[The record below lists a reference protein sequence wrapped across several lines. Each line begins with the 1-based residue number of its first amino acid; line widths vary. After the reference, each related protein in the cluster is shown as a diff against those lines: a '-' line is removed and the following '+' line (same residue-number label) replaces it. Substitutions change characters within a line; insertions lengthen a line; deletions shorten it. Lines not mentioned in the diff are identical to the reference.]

1 MKKKNVRFVPM
12 VKFVTATFWL
22 GKPFCPLPFLS
33 DCWVT
38 ISVVMEW
45 NGMETD
51 MAHGLVTMVSTGR
64 SDRVVRWW
72 PMTMMYPPTS
82 SPPTHSYVRPCLHTS
97 STACYTGLRPRGGGG
112 GWRCVW
118 RSVDATALGCGP
130 STSTDGITTTTLLLQ
145 HDLQRNFVVGHR
157 PRSNQS
163 TTCEQRQRH
172 LLVHWWIVNVTV
184 GKSFSVGASP
194 VRPSWKR
201 THGDRSS
208 TNVNRATK
216 RCTPHH
222 WLGPLLACAADTDS
236 AGPYVEPT
244 TALRRG
250 RRRRP
255 PCLPIRR
262 HPGK

>member
-1 MKKKNVRFVPM
+1 MEWKRIWHTDWSLWSRLGARIGWFDDDRWRWCIPLLPPHRHTRTFVRAY
-12 VKFVTATFWL
+12 TR
-22 GKPFCPLPFLS
+22 PLPR
-33 DCWVT
+33 VT
-38 ISVVMEW
+38 RVSALVVVVVDD
-45 NGMETD
+45 GVC
-51 MAHGLVTMVSTGR
+51 G
-64 SDRVVRWW
+64 DRLTRRPWDVDPQPR
-72 PMTMMYPPTS
+72 PMGS
-82 SPPTHSYVRPCLHTS
+82 
-97 STACYTGLRPRGGGG
+97 
-112 GWRCVW
+112 
-118 RSVDATALGCGP
+118 
-130 STSTDGITTTTLLLQ
+130 LLQ

-157 PRSNQS
+157 PRFNQS
-163 TTCEQRQRH
+163 TCEQQQRH
-172 LLVHWWIVNVTV
+172 LLVHWWIVNITV